1 MFGASLWKGSTL
13 LVLVIFEVLGAV
25 VADSHNN
32 FCRPLE
38 DYGPRTDAMEE
49 RNVCNTNFE
58 KSCELVEVEDCME
71 ITELHCELELITNCT
86 MDWTMKESVDT
97 AMRIEVKALKNCSKE
112 MVVEYH
118 NKTIYDCQ
126 NVTKRHC
133 TTLWTIN
140 EQGQKVW
147 AGNEDD
153 CREVTWEECNPVDK
167 TVPMSV
173 ARMNC
178 VDMPVTYSEYANATS
193 LHMADTMDCSVE
205 KVPVCQPVTS
215 QKCAATSYTRCEEV
229 PETVCSLVEIPVPSQ
244 AKLHK
249 QWCLFDQQE
258 GDIDFDREVR
268 KITGSVEEALKVANN
283 DEKRLDEII
292 DTVQQRR
299 GGRGRAQ
306 SFDEAAF
313 ISQLTL
319 LDVQAPDKRPL
330 QPIFPDFAMKELARG
345 GRANNL
351 NKRGRKNYKSNKSN
365 NKGKNS
371 KSKNKS
377 GKQKESQAQ
386 RRSKRQGTTADR
398 QAEDASKSNGVEK

>member
-1 MFGASLWKGSTL
+1 MCS
-13 LVLVIFEVLGAV
+13 
-25 VADSHNN
+25 
-32 FCRPLE
+32 
-38 DYGPRTDAMEE
+38 
-49 RNVCNTNFE
+49 TNFE

-71 ITELHCELELITNCT
+71 VTELRCELELITNCT

-97 AMRIEVKALKNCSKE
+97 AMRIETKALKNCTKE
-112 MVVEYH
+112 MVVEFH

-147 AGNEDD
+147 SGNEDD
-153 CREVTWEECNPVDK
+153 CREVTWEECNPVEK

-173 ARMNC
+173 AQMIC

-193 LHMADTMDCSVE
+193 LHMADTMDCTVE
-205 KVPVCQPVTS
+205 KVPVCEPVTS
-215 QKCAATSYTRCEEV
+215 QKCAATSYTRCQEV

-258 GDIDFDREVR
+258 GNIDFDREVR
-268 KITGSVEEALKVANN
+268 KITGSVEQALK
-283 DEKRLDEII
+283 DEDEII

-299 GGRGRAQ
+299 GGRGRSP

-319 LDVQAPDKRPL
+319 LDVQAPDKRTL
-330 QPIFPDFAMKELARG
+330 QPIFPDFAKDLARG
-345 GRANNL
+345 GRGNNL
-351 NKRGRKNYKSNKSN
+351 NKRGRKNYNGRSGSKKKA
-365 NKGKNS
+365 KG
-371 KSKNKS
+371 
-377 GKQKESQAQ
+377 GKQKEGQVQ
-386 RRSKRQGTTADR
+386 RRSKRQGTTDR
-398 QAEDASKSNGVEK
+398 QAEDGNKSNIVEKY

>member
-1 MFGASLWKGSTL
+1 MFGVSLWKGSIL
-13 LVLVIFEVLGAV
+13 LIFKLLQV
-25 VADSHNN
+25 VVGDSHDN

-49 RNVCNTNFE
+49 RSVCSTNFE

-97 AMRIEVKALKNCSKE
+97 AMRIETKALKNCTKE

-153 CREVTWEECNPVDK
+153 CREVTWEECNPLEK

-173 ARMNC
+173 AKMIC

-205 KVPVCQPVTS
+205 KVPVCEPVTS

-249 QWCLFDQQE
+249 QWCLFDQRE

-268 KITGSVEEALKVANN
+268 KITGSVEEALKNEETS
-283 DEKRLDEII
+283 DS
-292 DTVQQRR
+292 VQQRR

-345 GRANNL
+345 GQGSSL
-351 NKRGRKNYKSNKSN
+351 NKRGRKNYKNYKSNKGTKGTKSN
-365 NKGKNS
+365 SSKG
-371 KSKNKS
+371 KS
-377 GKQKESQAQ
+377 GKHKESPAQ
-386 RRSKRQGTTADR
+386 RRNKRQGTTTTGR
-398 QAEDASKSNGVEK
+398 QAQDASKSNRVEK

>member
-1 MFGASLWKGSTL
+1 MFGASLWKGSIL
-13 LVLVIFEVLGAV
+13 LIFKLLEVV
-25 VADSHNN
+25 VADSHDN

-38 DYGPRTDAMEE
+38 DYGPRTDSMEE

-97 AMRIEVKALKNCSKE
+97 AMRIETKALKNCTKE
-112 MVVEYH
+112 MVVEFH

-153 CREVTWEECNPVDK
+153 CREVTWEECNPLEK

-173 ARMNC
+173 AKMIC

-205 KVPVCQPVTS
+205 KVPVCEPVTS

-229 PETVCSLVEIPVPSQ
+229 PETICSLVEIPVPSQ

-249 QWCLFDQQE
+249 QWCLFDQRE

-268 KITGSVEEALKVANN
+268 KITGSAEEAALKTLQNEEA
-283 DEKRLDEII
+283 I
-292 DTVQQRR
+292 DTVQQQRR

-345 GRANNL
+345 GQANNL
-351 NKRGRKNYKSNKSN
+351 NKRGRKNYKNYNKSN
-365 NKGKNS
+365 KGNS
-371 KSKNKS
+371 GKSSKNKS
-377 GKQKESQAQ
+377 GKHKESPAQ
-386 RRSKRQGTTADR
+386 RRNKRQGGTTTGR
-398 QAEDASKSNGVEK
+398 QAKDASKSNGVQK